1 LAIRSIASSSGLGY
15 IVSQE
20 DIGTYIRKIA
30 DDVIVLHKHVN
41 DCAAADAEVRSG
53 FAALITR
60 SEGRERV
67 GLILLTTSTCFSE
80 VFVETMPSTLS
91 TDA

>member
-1 LAIRSIASSSGLGY
+1 LAIRSVVSSPGLGY

-20 DIGTYIRKIA
+20 DIGTYIRKFA
-30 DDVIVLHKHVN
+30 DDAIVLHKHVN

-53 FAALITR
+53 FAALLTR

-67 GLILLTTSTCFSE
+67 GLTLLTTSKCFSD
-80 VFVETMPSTLS
+80 VLLKQCRPL
-91 TDA
+91 

>member
-1 LAIRSIASSSGLGY
+1 
-15 IVSQE
+15 VSQE
-20 DIGTYIRKIA
+20 DIGTYIRKFA

-41 DCAAADAEVRSG
+41 DCAAADVEVRSG

-80 VFVETMPSTLS
+80 VLLKQCRPL
-91 TDA
+91 